1 MLIENAKGRK
11 DGHSGYSRLL
21 GNEEL
26 GCLISKLQSTVISNG
41 TELEKMILDRSKLI
55 DELDSFVFKA
65 IEGAMP
71 QGVYVCTKK
80 VFKQSKVYYIDAL
93 KGIEPDLLVFVVE
106 VNRVCKIVELK
117 DGDAFDTKKS
127 QGEYEHLS
135 TFSTI
140 FGARIPFVAEFYICS
155 FNQDDKEIIYN
166 GFKKK
171 FDYSHILTGKE
182 LCEILNID
190 YDEIL
195 ELRKKDREA
204 NLQYFLDELYKIDDV
219 RNYFKQ
225 KFDRR

>member
-41 TELEKMILDRSKLI
+41 TELEKMILDRSSLI

-65 IEGAMP
+65 IEGAIP

-106 VNRVCKIVELK
+106 VNRVCKIIELK
-117 DGDAFDTKKS
+117 DGDAFDTNDLLLSEDKRAMCNIADFVEIKLEY
-127 QGEYEHLS
+127 QGTVRNLGIADYITLKILLVLFYRNLALAVLILKNPKENMNTYPHSLRYLEQEFHLS
-135 TFSTI
+135 QNFTFVHLIKTI
-140 FGARIPFVAEFYICS
+140 
-155 FNQDDKEIIYN
+155 
-166 GFKKK
+166 KK
-171 FDYSHILTGKE
+171 
-182 LCEILNID
+182 
-190 YDEIL
+190 
-195 ELRKKDREA
+195 
-204 NLQYFLDELYKIDDV
+204 
-219 RNYFKQ
+219 
-225 KFDRR
+225 